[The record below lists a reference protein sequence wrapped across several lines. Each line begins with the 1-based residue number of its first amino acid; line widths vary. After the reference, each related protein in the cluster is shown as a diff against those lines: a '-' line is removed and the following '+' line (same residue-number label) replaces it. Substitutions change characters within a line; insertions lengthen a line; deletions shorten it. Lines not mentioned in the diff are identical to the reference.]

1 LKNWITI
8 SLVYLVPLATIIS
21 FYLVRKNKSH
31 RSSKEHFERSTNDGL
46 IHAASLHPIIDASLC
61 IGCGSCVSACPEQN
75 VLGLI
80 DRYATLIN
88 PANCIGHGACKVA
101 CPQNAIKLV
110 FGSATRGLEIPNV
123 SPEYETCVKGIFI
136 AGELGGMGLIRNA
149 IEQGRQAMESINQ
162 YVKVFNKKNK
172 HNLSDAD
179 TNFTESNI
187 VDSVIIGAGPA
198 GMTATL
204 GAVEHKLKTVT
215 IDQDSKGGTIAHF
228 PKGKVVM
235 TQAAK
240 MPLIGNINFGE
251 ISKEK
256 LMTFWLKIIS
266 KYKLNISENE
276 ILLSIT
282 QTNTGLHKVK
292 TNKNEY
298 LSKTVLLALGRR
310 GTPRKLDVPGEK
322 QSKVVYRLVDAE
334 QYKGQS
340 VLVVGGG
347 DSALEAACSIA
358 EQKNTTVTLSYRKD
372 SFGRAKQKN
381 REHVNALEVKNALKV
396 IFNSQVKA
404 IGIDSVL
411 INVKEKTIELSNQAV
426 IVCVGG
432 ILPTGLLKE
441 LGVKVETKYGTE

>member
-1 LKNWITI
+1 MKNLITL

-21 FYLVRKNKSH
+21 VYLVKKKRNH
-31 RSSKEHFERSTNDGL
+31 RSSSEHLEQSTNDGL

-80 DRYATLIN
+80 DRHATLIN
-88 PANCIGHGACKVA
+88 PTNCIGHGACKDA
-101 CPQNAIKLV
+101 CPQEAIKLV

-123 SPEYETCVKGIFI
+123 SPLYETCVKGIFI

-149 IEQGRQAMESINQ
+149 IEQGRLAMDSINN
-162 YVKVFNKKNK
+162 YIKVFNKKNK
-172 HNLSDAD
+172 QSINV
-179 TNFTESNI
+179 I
-187 VDSVIIGAGPA
+187 DSIIIGAGPA

-204 GAVEHKLKTVT
+204 GAVEHKLKTIT
-215 IDQDSKGGTIAHF
+215 IDQDTKGGTIAHF

-240 MPLIGNINFGE
+240 MPLVGNINFGE

-256 LMTFWLKIIS
+256 LMTFWLKIIN
-266 KYKLNISENE
+266 KYKLNINESEA
-276 ILLSIT
+276 LLSIT
-282 QTNTGLHKVK
+282 QTDTGLHKIK
-292 TNKNEY
+292 TSKNEY

-322 QSKVVYRLVDAE
+322 QSKVTYRLADAE

-340 VLVVGGG
+340 VLIVGGG

-358 EQKNTTVTLSYRKD
+358 EQENTSVTLSYRKD

-381 REHVNALEVKNALKV
+381 RERVNTLEAQSSLKV

-404 IGIDSVL
+404 IGKDSVL
-411 INVKEKTIELSNQAV
+411 ISAKEEVIELSNQAV